1 MELNLAVIGCG
12 YWGNNVIRVL
22 SELRNEQIFNID
34 LVLYDIKNDR
44 SKDLASKYKC
54 KQVKSYEEILSD
66 PKITAILIITPTST
80 HYDLGKRALES
91 GKHVFIEKPIT
102 LEAVKTRE
110 LYILAKNK
118 KLILMVG
125 LLFRFHQGLIE
136 LKKRIDLGEF
146 GKIYFLYGFKFG
158 MSIPKEDSGVIFTL
172 AVNEFDSF
180 CHLMNVPYPNS
191 INAQK
196 GTFINTKMDY
206 EDIVNVEM
214 DFPNGTQG
222 YFVESWLVPVYGRR
236 RELIVVGSKKTAII
250 DYLKPNEIVIHDVF
264 IKKQATDSE
273 NEFVIEEKNPQ
284 KLVFKFME
292 PLKVEIQHFLD
303 CVSNNKDPIINGE
316 IAYRSIRMCEIAMKS
331 SKEGKK
337 IDISKEKDL

>member
-1 MELNLAVIGCG
+1 MQLNLAVIGCG
-12 YWGNNVIRVL
+12 YWGNNVVRVL
-22 SELRNEQIFNID
+22 SELKNENIYDID
-34 LVLYDIKNDR
+34 LTVYDIKTER
-44 SKDLASKYKC
+44 SKELASKFKC
-54 KQVKSYEEILSD
+54 KQVKSYEDILND
-66 PKITAILIITPTST
+66 PRITAILIITPTST
-80 HYDLGKRALES
+80 HFDLVKRALES

-102 LEAVKTRE
+102 LQSANARE
-110 LYILAKNK
+110 LYTLAKNK

-146 GKIYFLYGFKFG
+146 GQIYFLYGFKFG

-180 CHLMNVPYPNS
+180 CHLMNVPYPKT

-196 GTFINTKMDY
+196 GTFINTKKDY
-206 EDIVNVEM
+206 EDIVNVEI
-214 DFPNGTQG
+214 DFTNGTQG

-250 DYLKPNEIVIHDVF
+250 DYLKPNEIIIHDVY
-264 IKKQATDSE
+264 IKKQASDSE
-273 NEFVIEEKNPQ
+273 NEFEIEEKNPQ

-303 CVSNNKDPIINGE
+303 CVKENKDPIIDGE

-331 SKEGKK
+331 AKEGRK
-337 IDISKEKDL
+337 IEVPKEKDL